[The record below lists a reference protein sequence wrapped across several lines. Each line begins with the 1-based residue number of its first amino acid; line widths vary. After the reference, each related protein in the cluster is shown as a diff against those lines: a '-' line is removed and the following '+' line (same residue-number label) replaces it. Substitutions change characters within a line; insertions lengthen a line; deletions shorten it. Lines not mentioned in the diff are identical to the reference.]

1 MTEKEN
7 LLDKTNIMT
16 FVEENYV
23 KKFED
28 KMNGIS

>member
-1 MTEKEN
+1 
-7 LLDKTNIMT
+7 MT

-28 KMNGIS
+28 KMNGISWSSNY

>member
-1 MTEKEN
+1 
-7 LLDKTNIMT
+7 LDKTNIMT

-28 KMNGIS
+28 KMNGISWSSNY